1 MRDGILFVVSAP
13 SGAGK
18 TSLCKEIVD
27 FYPSLGHSV
36 SYTTRARRGGERD
49 GIDYHFV
56 SEEVFRSMVDD
67 GAFAEWAQVHDNF
80 YGTSLN
86 IIEQAKAAGQ
96 DLLLE
101 IDCQGAVQIKQNC
114 PEAVFIFILPPD
126 YSELRKRLEK
136 RGTDSADVIERRLK
150 NAAGEI
156 TQAGWYDYLII
167 NDDFSV
173 AADNFKAIIRAEG
186 VRASRCRR
194 DVESIFGPF
203 SAA

>member
-49 GIDYHFV
+49 GSDYHFV
-56 SEEVFRSMVDD
+56 SEDVFRSMVDD
-67 GAFAEWAQVHDNF
+67 GAFAEWAQVHGNF

-86 IIEQAKAAGQ
+86 TIEQAKAAGQ

-186 VRASRCRR
+186 VRANRCRR
-194 DVESIFGPF
+194 DIESIFGPF
-203 SAA
+203 SAV